1 MAAWK
6 TAHPAHFVRLS
17 TTLRCTPMKPG
28 TFDYNPSLNAHPVH
42 ETQRVKGDNML
53 DLSTLG
59 TFVAVVLGL
68 FLIPG
73 PAVLLVLTR
82 TVHGGRKA
90 GILTGLGV
98 AVGDFVH
105 TLGAAVGLSALL
117 MTSALAFN
125 AVKFVGAA
133 YLVYLGIRALREKQ
147 ANAQRPA
154 VASVSASKAFFQA
167 IPAEVL
173 NPKTALFFLAFLPQF
188 VRPEH
193 GSSFL
198 QFATLGLIFVGMSA
212 LYTTLIVLTIRPL
225 GRLVKRLT
233 WLTRWQN
240 KIIGVLFISLG
251 LRVATQT
258 R

>member
-1 MAAWK
+1 
-6 TAHPAHFVRLS
+6 
-17 TTLRCTPMKPG
+17 
-28 TFDYNPSLNAHPVH
+28 
-42 ETQRVKGDNML
+42 ML

-90 GILTGLGV
+90 GILTGLGI
-98 AVGDFVH
+98 AAGDFMH

-125 AVKFVGAA
+125 AVKFAGAA
-133 YLVYLGIRALREKQ
+133 HLVYLGVRALREKKLASSPQ
-147 ANAQRPA
+147 MPA
-154 VASVSASKAFFQA
+154 VVPVSASKAFIQA
-167 IPAEVL
+167 TAEVL

-188 VRPEH
+188 VRPEQ
-193 GSSFL
+193 GSTFA
-198 QFATLGLIFVGMSA
+198 QFITLGLIFVGMSA
-212 LYTTLIVLTIRPL
+212 LYTTLLVLTIGSL
-225 GRLVKRLT
+225 GKLVKRLT

-251 LRVATQT
+251 LRVAMQT

>member
-1 MAAWK
+1 
-6 TAHPAHFVRLS
+6 
-17 TTLRCTPMKPG
+17 
-28 TFDYNPSLNAHPVH
+28 
-42 ETQRVKGDNML
+42 ML
-53 DLSTLG
+53 DLSTLA
-59 TFVAVVLGL
+59 TFVAVVFGL
-68 FLIPG
+68 FVIPG

-90 GILTGLGV
+90 GILTGLGI
-98 AVGDFVH
+98 AAGDFMH

-133 YLVYLGIRALREKQ
+133 YLVYLGVRALREKKS
-147 ANAQRPA
+147 ANSPQMPA
-154 VASVSASKAFFQA
+154 VAPVSASKAFFQA
-167 IPAEVL
+167 IPAELL

-193 GSSFL
+193 GSTFA
-198 QFATLGLIFVGMSA
+198 QFITLGLIFVGMSA
-212 LYTTLIVLTIRPL
+212 LYTTLLVVSIGPL
-225 GRLVKRLT
+225 GKLVKRLT

-251 LRVATQT
+251 LRVASQT

>member
-1 MAAWK
+1 
-6 TAHPAHFVRLS
+6 
-17 TTLRCTPMKPG
+17 
-28 TFDYNPSLNAHPVH
+28 
-42 ETQRVKGDNML
+42 ML
-53 DLSTLG
+53 DLSTLA
-59 TFVAVVLGL
+59 TFVAVVFGL

-90 GILTGLGV
+90 GILTGLGI
-98 AVGDFVH
+98 AAGDFMH

-125 AVKFVGAA
+125 AVKLVGAA
-133 YLVYLGIRALREKQ
+133 YLVYLGVRALREKKS
-147 ANAQRPA
+147 ANSPHMPA
-154 VASVSASKAFFQA
+154 VAPVSAAKAFFQA
-167 IPAEVL
+167 IPAELL

-193 GSSFL
+193 GSTFV
-198 QFATLGLIFVGMSA
+198 QFITLGLIFVGMSA
-212 LYTTLIVLTIRPL
+212 LYTTLLVLTIGPL
-225 GRLVKRLT
+225 GKLVKRLT

-251 LRVATQT
+251 LRVASQT

>member
-1 MAAWK
+1 
-6 TAHPAHFVRLS
+6 
-17 TTLRCTPMKPG
+17 
-28 TFDYNPSLNAHPVH
+28 
-42 ETQRVKGDNML
+42 ML

-82 TVHGGRKA
+82 TAQGGRKV
-90 GILTGLGV
+90 GILTGLGI
-98 AVGDFVH
+98 AAGDFMH

-133 YLVYLGIRALREKQ
+133 YLFYLGVRALREKSQ
-147 ANAQRPA
+147 SNPQMPKLPA
-154 VASVSASKAFFQA
+154 VSGSKAFFQA

-193 GSSFL
+193 GSTFA
-198 QFATLGLIFVGMSA
+198 QFITLGLIFVGMSA
-212 LYTTLIVLTIRPL
+212 LYTTLLVLTMGPL
-225 GRLVKRLT
+225 GKFVKRLT

-251 LRVATQT
+251 LRVAVQS